1 MNSIRK
7 KLLLAF
13 GVTTLFMFLLGSIS
27 LFELSQINQNVKVM
41 YHDQVN
47 GINYIKNAQYYIAKV
62 QRTEKNIL
70 LSPTIDEKKEHT
82 MHLEEYYS
90 KGIIESL
97 NEFKKMSHESDMKQ
111 IDLLLEG
118 INKVKEQQLEAINK
132 SIALK
137 NQEAY
142 AIFKDNTEKF
152 TSIEKTIDEI
162 AEHKLEK
169 AKQEYDS
176 SMFIYKRVTTL
187 VIIFTAVS
195 LVISILLAV
204 TISSSIIKPLKKSV
218 DFAKNLADGNLTNSL
233 KIKATDE
240 IGILIN
246 ALNNTR
252 IKLND
257 IVTQIKSTSG
267 EVALGSEQLASAM
280 ENTTKTSTEIV
291 EKISNSSHNIQD
303 IVSAV
308 EEINTSIQAISSSSD
323 AVSVFADETKTS
335 SFTLKEYADKG
346 RMSVDTAALAMS
358 DIQISTT
365 EVKVII
371 DELNV
376 LSNKIGN
383 ITSMIT
389 SIANQTNMLA
399 LNAAIEAARAG
410 EHGRGFS
417 VVAEEVRKLAEESAS
432 ATNSIENMIKE
443 IQSKTEVAVN
453 TISLTEDKVKEG
465 ISVSKYAKDQ
475 IKLVIDNMNN
485 LIEKIEEISS
495 QTVEQA
501 KQAANISQNMDG
513 IVLSAQNL
521 SSATEEINA
530 NIEEQTAVIEEVS
543 STSETLSSM
552 TENLNSMVEYFKV
565 V

>member
-142 AIFKDNTEKF
+142 AISKDNIEKF

-162 AEHKLEK
+162 AEHKLEE

-246 ALNNTR
+246 ALNNTG

-513 IVLSAQNL
+513 IVLSVQNL

>member
-47 GINYIKNAQYYIAKV
+47 GINSIKNAQYYIAKV

-111 IDLLLEG
+111 IDLLLED
-118 INKVKEQQLEAINK
+118 INMVKEQQLEAINK

-142 AIFKDNTEKF
+142 AISKDNTEKF
-152 TSIEKTIDEI
+152 ASIEKTIDEI
-162 AEHKLEK
+162 AEHKLEE

-204 TISSSIIKPLKKSV
+204 TISSSIIKPLNKSV

-246 ALNNTR
+246 ALNDTG

-323 AVSVFADETKTS
+323 TVSAFADETKTS

-346 RMSVDTAALAMS
+346 RLSVDTAALAMS

-389 SIANQTNMLA
+389 NIANQTNMLA

-513 IVLSAQNL
+513 IVLSTQNL

-565 V
+565 I